1 MLPNRHGGFL
11 NSNFKSLMAIGF
23 ADEALTPPGLQQR
36 YDSGFLVFKMIS
48 ES

>member
-11 NSNFKSLMAIGF
+11 NRNFTLLTAIGL

-36 YDSGFLVFKMIS
+36 YDSDFLLFEMIS
-48 ES
+48 TS